1 MKDEDGEGT
10 LATKEE
16 GPKQRFSTFPMSLAR
31 L

>member
-10 LATKEE
+10 LATKDE
-16 GPKQRFSTFPMSLAR
+16 GLKQSSSTFPMSLAI